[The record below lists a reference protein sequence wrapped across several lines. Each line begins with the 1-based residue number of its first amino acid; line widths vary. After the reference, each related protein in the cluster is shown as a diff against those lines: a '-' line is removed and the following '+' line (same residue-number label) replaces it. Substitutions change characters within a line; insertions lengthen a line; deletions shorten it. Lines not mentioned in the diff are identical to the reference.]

1 MNCNNKQSVFFNFT
15 PTQKRRG
22 KKVAKS
28 LKKHTPKINSA
39 LSVMF
44 PDKPLLTA
52 GLGLVV
58 DVGITLID
66 QALEEVEYE
75 HQKKISNKQVE
86 KTKTKQKKMKL
97 SNNKSKKIN
106 SGEDNE

>member
-1 MNCNNKQSVFFNFT
+1 M
-15 PTQKRRG
+15 
-22 KKVAKS
+22 AKS

-52 GLGLVV
+52 GLGLAV

-75 HQKKISNKQVE
+75 HQKKIPTKQV
-86 KTKTKQKKMKL
+86 KKVKTKQKKIKL
-97 SNNKSKKIN
+97 SNNKSKKN
-106 SGEDNE
+106 GSGEDDE